1 MKLDGR
7 FGRFG
12 GAYVPEI
19 LVPALEQLEQA
30 FLDAEDDPSFRA
42 ELDGLLTTYAG
53 RPTPLTRCRNLGQ
66 GRARIYLKREDLLHG
81 GAHKTNQVLAQALLA
96 KRMGKT
102 RLIAE
107 TGAGQ
112 HGVATALAGALF
124 GLETRIYMGADDVE
138 RQQLNVFR
146 MELMGAE
153 VVPVGAGGRTL
164 KDAVNEALRDWT
176 ASFADT
182 HYLLGTV
189 AGPHPF
195 PLMVRQFQRVIG
207 KEAREQILA
216 IEGRLPDAVIAC
228 VGGGSNAIGIFSDF
242 IGDSGVEL
250 IGVEAAGKGLDG
262 REHGATILRGR
273 PGILHGAETLVLQ
286 DEDGQID
293 DTWSISAGL
302 DYPAVGPEHAHL
314 KESGRATYVGIEDS
328 EALGAFVALARNEGI
343 VAAFESSHAIAHAL
357 KLAEQRDGDP
367 ILIVNLSGRG
377 DKDMAQA
384 ERLLG
389 AGL

>member
-1 MKLDGR
+1 MRLGGR

-12 GAYVPEI
+12 GVYVPEI
-19 LVPALEQLEQA
+19 LVPALEQLEAA
-30 FLDAEDDPSFRA
+30 FLDAQEDEGFRA
-42 ELDGLLTTYAG
+42 ELDGLLSTYAG
-53 RPTPLTRCRNLGQ
+53 RPTPLTLCRNLGT

-96 KRMGKT
+96 KRMGKA

-153 VVPVGAGGRTL
+153 VVPVTAGSRTL

-176 ASFADT
+176 ASYETT

-195 PLMVRQFQRVIG
+195 PLMVREFQRVIG

-242 IGDSGVEL
+242 IDDEGVEL

-262 REHGATILRGR
+262 REHGATLLRGR
-273 PGILHGAETLVLQ
+273 PGILHGAETLLLQ
-286 DEDGQID
+286 DEDGQVD

-314 KESGRATYVGIEDS
+314 QDIGRASYVGVEDRD
-328 EALGAFVALARNEGI
+328 ALGAFTALARSEGI
-343 VAAFESSHAIAHAL
+343 IAAFESSHAVAHAL
-357 KLAEQRDGDP
+357 RLAAERDDQP
-367 ILIVNLSGRG
+367 ILLVNLSGRG
-377 DKDMAQA
+377 DKDMASAQK
-384 ERLLG
+384 LLNP
-389 AGL
+389 

>member
-1 MKLDGR
+1 MKLHGR

-12 GAYVPEI
+12 GVYVPEI
-19 LVPALEQLEQA
+19 LVPALEQLEAA
-30 FLDAEDDPSFRA
+30 FLEAQADESFRA
-42 ELDGLLTTYAG
+42 ELDGLLSTYAG
-53 RPTPLTRCRNLGQ
+53 RPTPLTRCRNFGA

-124 GLETRIYMGADDVE
+124 GLETRIYMGADDIE

-146 MELMGAE
+146 MQLMGAE
-153 VVPVGAGGRTL
+153 VVPVTAGSRTL

-176 ASFADT
+176 ASYVDT

-195 PLMVRQFQRVIG
+195 PLMVREYQRVIG

-242 IGDSGVEL
+242 IDDDGVEL
-250 IGVEAAGKGLDG
+250 IGVEATGKGIDG
-262 REHGATILRGR
+262 NEHGATLQRGR
-273 PGILHGAETLVLQ
+273 QGILHGAETLLLQ
-286 DEDGQID
+286 DEDGQVD

-314 KESGRATYVGIEDS
+314 QDIGRASYVGVEDR
-328 EALGAFVALARNEGI
+328 EALDAFVALARSEGI
-343 VAAFESSHAIAHAL
+343 VAAFESAHAVAHAL
-357 KLAEQRDGDP
+357 RLAEERNDNP
-367 ILIVNLSGRG
+367 ILLVSLSGRG
-377 DKDMAQA
+377 DKDMASAQS
-384 ERLLG
+384 LL
-389 AGL
+389 AR

>member
-1 MKLDGR
+1 MLTTGR

-19 LVPALEQLEQA
+19 LVPAITELEEA
-30 FLDAEDDPSFRA
+30 FLAARNDLSFLA
-42 ELDGLLTTYAG
+42 ELGELLTTYAG
-53 RPTPLTRCRNLGQ
+53 RPTPLTRCRNLGR
-66 GRARIYLKREDLLHG
+66 GKARIYLKREDLVHG
-81 GAHKTNQVLAQALLA
+81 GAHKTNQVLAQGLLA
-96 KRMGKT
+96 KRMGKS

-112 HGVATALAGALF
+112 HGVATAMVGALLGF
-124 GLETRIYMGADDVE
+124 ETRIYMGADDVE

-153 VVPVGAGGRTL
+153 VVPVTSGGRTL
-164 KDAVNEALRDWT
+164 KDAVNEALRDWA

-195 PLMVRQFQRVIG
+195 PLMVREFQRVIG
-207 KEAREQILA
+207 KEAREQILE

-228 VGGGSNAIGIFSDF
+228 VGGGSNAIGIFADF
-242 IGDSGVEL
+242 IGDEGVTL
-250 IGVEAAGKGLDG
+250 VGVEAAGKGLDG
-262 REHGATILRGR
+262 REHGATLLKGR
-273 PGILHGAETLVLQ
+273 PGILHGAETFLLQ
-286 DEDGQID
+286 DADGQVD

-314 KESGRATYVGIEDS
+314 KDSGRATYVGATDA
-328 EALGAFVALARNEGI
+328 EALAAFAGLARNEGI
-343 VAAFESSHAIAHAL
+343 IPAFESAHAVAHAL
-357 KLAEQRDGDP
+357 KVAERGEDQ
-367 ILIVNLSGRG
+367 LLLVNLSGRG
-377 DKDMAQA
+377 DKDMATAQ
-384 ERLLG
+384 
-389 AGL
+389 GLVGK

>member
-1 MKLDGR
+1 MRLSGR

-12 GAYVPEI
+12 GVYVPEI
-19 LVPALEQLEQA
+19 LVPALEQLEAA
-30 FLDAEDDPSFRA
+30 FLDAQEDGAFRA

-53 RPTPLTRCRNLGQ
+53 RPTPLTRCRNLG
-66 GRARIYLKREDLLHG
+66 GTRARIYLKREDLLHG

-124 GLETRIYMGADDVE
+124 GLEARIYMGADDVE

-153 VVPVGAGGRTL
+153 VLPVTAGSRTL
-164 KDAVNEALRDWT
+164 KDAINEALRDWT
-176 ASFADT
+176 ASYEDT

-195 PLMVRQFQRVIG
+195 PLMVREFQRVIG
-207 KEAREQILA
+207 KEAREQILE

-242 IGDSGVEL
+242 IADDGVEL

-262 REHGATILRGR
+262 GEHGATLLRGR
-273 PGILHGAETLVLQ
+273 PGILHGAETLLLQ
-286 DEDGQID
+286 DEDGQVD

-314 KESGRATYVGIEDS
+314 QDIGRASYVGVEDRA
-328 EALGAFVALARNEGI
+328 ALDAFKALARSEGI
-343 VAAFESSHAIAHAL
+343 IAAFESSHAVAHAL
-357 KLAEQRDGDP
+357 RLAEQRDDSP
-367 ILIVNLSGRG
+367 ILLVNLSGRG
-377 DKDMAQA
+377 DKDMASAQ
-384 ERLLG
+384 RLL
-389 AGL
+389 AQ